1 VSFVSGLGQTCR
13 LDDRADP
20 FPGSPAKAAFTLI
33 ELLVVIAIIAILA
46 ALLLPALSRAKEQG
60 NSTVCKSNLRQ
71 IGAAL
76 ISYAADCNAYPW
88 AYYAIPLGRPLAYSG
103 GNWSYF
109 LEPYTGAKWGA
120 NLYAGKADSTSQLYL
135 CPSYARAVDSVL
147 AVPDSTDT
155 DGALSGAG
163 AYGYNDNGVGNG
175 ENSPNLGLGVPGG
188 NYFNSP
194 TRPSDVLCPSQM
206 IAIGDASFDLLNS
219 NLDSLSGEINLSVI
233 DYGRYI
239 YGNLQ
244 SSPGVGP
251 FLAIDRR
258 RHDGGRRNIVFCDGH
273 VDCLTWPQLFNFHND
288 NVLSLWNIDHQ
299 PHPELTQGW

>member
-1 VSFVSGLGQTCR
+1 MTDVNQAGRLGECVDSFAAP
-13 LDDRADP
+13 RARN
-20 FPGSPAKAAFTLI
+20 AFTLI

-60 NSTVCKSNLRQ
+60 NSTVCKSNLKQ

-103 GNWSYF
+103 GNWSFF
-109 LEPYTGAKWGA
+109 LESYSGAKWGV

-135 CPSYARAVDSVL
+135 CPSYAKAVDPVL
-147 AVPDSTDT
+147 AVPDSTNA

-163 AYGYNDNGVGNG
+163 AYGYNANGIGNG
-175 ENSPNLGLGVPGG
+175 ENSPNLGLGDMGG
-188 NYFNSP
+188 DYITPP

-206 IAIGDASFDLLNS
+206 IAIGDASFELLNS
-219 NLDSLSGEINLSVI
+219 NLDGLSGVINLSVI

-239 YGNLQ
+239 YGSLR

-251 FLAIDRR
+251 LLSIDRR

-273 VDCLTWPQLFNFHND
+273 VDCLAWPQLFNFHD
-288 NVLSLWNIDHQ
+288 YNVLSLWNIDHQ
-299 PHPELTQGW
+299 PHPELTEGW